1 MKNSTLVYLIFA
13 TLISVHAPAA
23 PAKKTK
29 STQGTHK
36 AHMIPAPQKV
46 VWDAWYTVT
55 ILPKTPYG
63 YYNDRVEQLD
73 GKLAYKNRFWKSEEG
88 FINEEALASFAE
100 DPTLKPAFFN
110 FHSQFRSTETMIDG
124 NVQGKNQLNVS
135 VRQGETSKPPIKR
148 MIPKGVFLSAFF
160 PLWLKENSKT
170 MKVGETKTFSTILE
184 DNIDDNFETK
194 SGTVRLE
201 AQDDFA
207 KANLAKKFKVSRSGE
222 DSTWYV
228 NDAGMPLKIL
238 MTSQKVVVEKT
249 TQKDAEKFLKSP

>member
-1 MKNSTLVYLIFA
+1 MKYTLTAAIAISLAFS
-13 TLISVHAPAA
+13 LSVHAKNP
-23 PAKKTK
+23 PPKK
-29 STQGTHK
+29 THK

-73 GKLAYKNRFWKSEEG
+73 GKLAYKNRFWKNEEG

-100 DPTLKPAFFN
+100 DPSLKPAFFN

-124 NVQGKNQLNVS
+124 TVSAENQLNVS
-135 VRQGETSKPPIKR
+135 VRQGENSKTPIKR
-148 MIPKGVFLSAFF
+148 ILPKGVFLSAFF
-160 PLWLKENSKT
+160 PLWLKENTKT

-184 DNIDDNFETK
+184 DNVDDNFETK

-201 AQDDFA
+201 AQDEYA
-207 KANLAKKFKVSRSGE
+207 KANQAKKFKVTRNDE
-222 DSTWYV
+222 ESTWYV

-249 TQKDAEKFLKSP
+249 SQALAEKFLKTQ